1 MGQTPFIE
9 VNQAIVES
17 GGVDLNACMQCGLCA
32 AVCPWREVAGEFLPR
47 LMIRQGQLGLEGYES
62 DDVLF
67 GCTTCNKCVINCPRE
82 VDIIGV
88 MRAMRSLVVE
98 SGGAP
103 ETLKAVLGSCHANGN
118 PWSEPREKRM
128 AWSEG
133 LEVPAF
139 TPDKEHLL
147 FVCCTSCYE
156 QRSQKIARSLV
167 ELLNRAGVSYGV
179 LGPEQNCCGESVRK
193 IGDEALFQ
201 KLAKANLEMFQAHG
215 VKKIIT
221 TSPHC
226 LQTFSRDYP
235 ALGGEY
241 QVIHSSQLLAE
252 LAAAGRLPLSAS
264 DGRKVAYHDPCYLGR
279 HGGVFDPPRAA
290 ISACG
295 VQVVELE
302 REKEF
307 SLCCGGGGGRV
318 WMETPPE
325 QRFSLLRVQE
335 AAAAGAQVLA
345 TACPYCV
352 SLLEDSRKTAGLEDL
367 RIMEISELL
376 AENLG

>member
-32 AVCPWREVAGEFLPR
+32 AVCPWREVEGEFLPR

-62 DDVLF
+62 DNVLF
-67 GCTTCNKCVINCPRE
+67 GCTTCKKCVINCPRE

-118 PWSEPREKRM
+118 PWSEPRDKRM
-128 AWSEG
+128 AWTEG

-139 TPDKEHLL
+139 TPDKEYLL

-167 ELLNRAGVSYGV
+167 KLLNRAGVSYGV

-201 KLAKANLEMFQAHG
+201 KLAGANLELFKAHG

-226 LQTFSRDYP
+226 LQTFTSDYP

-252 LAAAGRLPLSAS
+252 LFAAGRLPLNAS
-264 DGRKVAYHDPCYLGR
+264 DGRPVAYHDPCYLGR

-290 ISACG
+290 INACG
-295 VQVVELE
+295 AQVVELE
-302 REKEF
+302 REKDF

-325 QRFSLLRVQE
+325 QRFSLLRVRE
-335 AAAAGAQVLA
+335 AAEAGAQVLA

-367 RIMEISELL
+367 RIMEISELM
-376 AENLG
+376 AENLS